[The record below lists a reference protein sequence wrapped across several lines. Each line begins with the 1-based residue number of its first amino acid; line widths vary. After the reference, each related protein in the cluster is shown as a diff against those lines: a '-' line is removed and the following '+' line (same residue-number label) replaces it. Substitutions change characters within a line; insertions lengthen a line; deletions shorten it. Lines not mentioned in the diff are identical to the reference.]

1 MEEENLFSL
10 NTENCKYILKFFKKN
25 LFYQHPYECAYN
37 KIKSCNCMTVDYV
50 LFMGKSFLEL
60 SNACSRADKN
70 DSIQELICQQNKDY
84 FSYKNID
91 APSDDLDFYIENS
104 MIENPMNSAIW
115 DQFQNVYLNPF
126 LQFCLYAENYF
137 SDNDELKKETIRLFL
152 SFLVSDL
159 KYDAYRQEFSLLIE
173 KLSEIARKVQPVEK
187 SLNLTLAKMFYLEA
201 QNKNHGEALSV
212 SLIFISQILLD
223 VDVKLKSAKGI
234 DVLSQRILTC
244 SLNFTN
250 SINAT
255 NFL

>member
-10 NTENCKYILKFFKKN
+10 NKENCEYILKFFKKN
-25 LFYQHPYECAYN
+25 LFYKHPYECAYN

-60 SNACSRADKN
+60 SNVCSRADKS

-91 APSDDLDFYIENS
+91 APNDDLDFYIENF
-104 MIENPMNSAIW
+104 MNSAIW
-115 DQFQNVYLNPF
+115 DRFQNVYLNPF
-126 LQFCLYAENYF
+126 FQFCLYAEDYF

-152 SFLVSDL
+152 SFLVSDS
-159 KYDAYRQEFSLLIE
+159 KYDAYRQKFLPLIN
-173 KLSEIARKVQPVEK
+173 KLSEKAHKVKPVEK
-187 SLNLTLAKMFYLEA
+187 NLNLTLAKMFYLEA
-201 QNKNHGEALSV
+201 RNKNHGKALSL

-223 VDVKLKSAKGI
+223 IDVKLMSAKGI